1 MSGKCSPG
9 GNKDDSKSGARATS
23 QTGAEGE
30 SVNLEA
36 DAAETA
42 EVTEPAQSAASSEA
56 GSAE

>member
-23 QTGAEGE
+23 QTDAEGE
-30 SVNLEA
+30 GVNLEA
-36 DAAETA
+36 DAA